1 MENIKYQTCVSI
13 KYHQKLMQISK
24 YYYNTNDRIF
34 LYYVIHVSVARTC
47 SGRFMLNICVEKT
60 HVVRQI
66 YHCTKQKLYG
76 ETHPV
81 YTLII
86 VQINVYFAV
95 I

>member
-1 MENIKYQTCVSI
+1 MTI
-13 KYHQKLMQISK
+13 
-24 YYYNTNDRIF
+24 YNTNDRIF